1 MKVLPPR
8 RSGSCAP
15 ACVPSPHCV
24 SGLYGQSAPLR
35 PWVVRPDYIPSP
47 LRGFVWLGDCCAGV
61 APCRAPPPACGLP
74 PHCVPGLYGQP
85 APLRPWVVRSDYIP
99 SPLRGFVW
107 LGDCC
112 TGVPPCRALPPVC
125 GLSPHC
131 GPGLYG
137 LITFRRPFGAS
148 FGWAIVAQ
156 GLRPVGLHHL
166 PVVCRSFG
174 AHRGRLLSSARNGT
188 CSSLGTTI
196 ALR

>member
-24 SGLYGQSAPLR
+24 PGLYGQPAPLW
-35 PWVVRPDYIPSP
+35 PWIVRPDYIPSP

-112 TGVPPCRALPPVC
+112 TGVPPCQAPPPACGLSPFQGLLGAGICRGFVWLGDCCTGVPPCQAPPPVC
-125 GLSPHC
+125 GLSPRR
-131 GPGLYG
+131 GSWGLTV
-137 LITFRRPFGAS
+137 I
-148 FGWAIVAQ
+148 
-156 GLRPVGLHHL
+156 LR
-166 PVVCRSFG
+166 
-174 AHRGRLLSSARNGT
+174 
-188 CSSLGTTI
+188 
-196 ALR
+196 